1 MSERF
6 NIVPMVYVEDGDLYT
21 SELRLL
27 LFQVEGYA
35 PTSIPFNDEDG
46 IPAEAEATKVFMKSG
61 CEYDILMPI
70 TDFDQLFK

>member
-1 MSERF
+1 MIERF
-6 NIVPMVYVEDGDLYT
+6 NIVPMVYAEDGDLYT

-61 CEYDILMPI
+61 FEYDILMPI